1 MSTEGG
7 PHPGGDFSVG
17 YADNGSRPSEEAI
30 RKRLIDRRR
39 QYDAAAE
46 AARFSTR
53 LRRRIFGAAV
63 SRRKDAMAPAAQS
76 RLAALRDKPI
86 QAFCAMAILSSAV
99 LAGAM
104 LWFQANPENSR
115 QTPFAERE
123 MPVKPDLP
131 EPSSL
136 EADLQRV
143 RDADGSSPNIQ
154 TTDGDRNSQKG
165 PSAQTVSD
173 PRQVSTGT
181 GRSKAPPSA
190 LPAAAILDDAGLRV
204 EKRGIGMPPTR
215 SKEII
220 DPVAVAL
227 ALRLPES
234 AEASAK
240 APDGS
245 ALDTTFTGSL
255 YSALP
260 SMAETGLEKVTELS
274 PVTGEGGDVP
284 HQAGVMASLV
294 EISNDEFGSTES
306 SGELVAISPSI
317 LLRATDD
324 EVAAQKPAGEKESA
338 GTPSSRGTANA
349 SVNMRAEADNKGK
362 IVAILSKG
370 DTLEIV
376 SCQGWCEVK
385 DDRGRQGFVYESFI
399 DRPNGD

>member
-39 QYDAAAE
+39 QYDAAAD
-46 AARFSTR
+46 AARFSSR

-86 QAFCAMAILSSAV
+86 QAFCAMAIVSSVV
-99 LAGAM
+99 LASAM
-104 LWFQANPENSR
+104 LWFQADPENSR
-115 QTPFAERE
+115 QTPLAERE
-123 MPVKPDLP
+123 TLVKSDLP
-131 EPSSL
+131 EPSGL

-143 RDADGSSPNIQ
+143 RDADGSSPNVQ

-165 PSAQTVSD
+165 PGAQTVSD

-181 GRSKAPPSA
+181 ARSKAPPSA

-204 EKRGIGMPPTR
+204 EKRGIAMPPTR

-234 AEASAK
+234 AEASAT

-260 SMAETGLEKVTELS
+260 SMAETGLEKVTELP
-274 PVTGEGGDVP
+274 PVTGEGGEGP
-284 HQAGVMASLV
+284 HQDGVMASLV
-294 EISNDEFGSTES
+294 EISEDGLGSTES

-317 LLRATDD
+317 LLRSADD
-324 EVAAQKPAGEKESA
+324 EEAGENESA
-338 GTPSSRGTANA
+338 GTPSARGTANA
-349 SVNMRAEADNKGK
+349 SVNMRADADNKGK

-370 DTLEIV
+370 DELEILT
-376 SCQGWCEVK
+376 CQGWCEVK
-385 DDRGRQGFVYESFI
+385 DDQGRQGFVYESFI